1 MNTHSVA
8 ESAKSLANGASRE
21 LQAVNRRV
29 AQASTDIA
37 HVVSEQ
43 GAVLMQNAAAGLR
56 TASRSAKQHP
66 WIASAAVVAG
76 LAALGGYLF
85 SRRVR
90 QQQEAAPAPR
100 RRRSNAAS

>member
-1 MNTHSVA
+1 MNTHSVT

-43 GAVLMQNAAAGLR
+43 GAALMQNAAAGLR

-90 QQQEAAPAPR
+90 QQQETPTPR
-100 RRRSNAAS
+100 RRRNNAAS